1 MNVLKKIKNLLA
13 PVNGSGNDAKGSAA
27 VTVSVLSL
35 SSV

>member
-1 MNVLKKIKNLLA
+1 MYLILLFLLLA
-13 PVNGSGNDAKGSAA
+13 PVNGSGKEANGSAA